1 MILILLYIVN
11 KWKYTRNTSILYIIA
26 PTDYTADMVRQVVS
40 ERKIR
45 VLFVVESFST
55 GVYAIVKDIACNLDP
70 NRYEVLIVHSLRADS
85 PTSYN
90 EDFAYRHITLRH
102 VPMGSMSQYLSSIR
116 KMRNIIFEYKPDAIH
131 LHSSKAGFLG
141 RVAAKGYSC
150 ATILYSPHGFS
161 FLRTDVGPLFRW
173 TFLKLEQ
180 GIHRYVPAKIIAVSP
195 GEAQEAKK
203 ITQDVVTINNFIDTR
218 QIPLVSRSKEKVVIT
233 TGRISAQKNPSLF
246 NTIAEALSTTKFIW
260 VGDGPLREEL
270 VAKNIEVTG
279 YVSRKEVFELLS
291 KASVYVQTSLW
302 EGMPVSILEA
312 MATGLPVVASDIIG
326 NRDIIRNGSTG
337 YLCDIHNPSEFTTHI
352 THLMEHEEMENS
364 MGTLARNLIL
374 QEYDMVQAVERYA
387 QLYEG

>member
-70 NRYEVLIVHSLRADS
+70 NRCEVLIVHSLRADS

-90 EDFAYRHITLRH
+90 EDFAYRHITLRN

-116 KMRNIIFEYKPDAIH
+116 KMRNIIFEYKQDAIH

-141 RVAAKGYSC
+141 RVAAKGYGC
-150 ATILYSPHGFS
+150 TILYSPHGFS

-246 NTIAEALSTTKFIW
+246 NSIAEALSTTKFIW

-270 VAKNIEVTG
+270 VAKNVEVAG

-302 EGMPVSILEA
+302 E
-312 MATGLPVVASDIIG
+312 
-326 NRDIIRNGSTG
+326 
-337 YLCDIHNPSEFTTHI
+337 
-352 THLMEHEEMENS
+352 
-364 MGTLARNLIL
+364 
-374 QEYDMVQAVERYA
+374 
-387 QLYEG
+387 